1 MCRSKAE
8 GGRRCPGCAATAGTP
23 RLTTSQAALPPAA
36 GRGKTRRAGARAR
49 RDQAQ
54 RALNAAKAAIGPPL
68 GNPSYLLLGPLSRQA
83 QHARSG
89 GDPSVYDDQVTQ
101 GRAMLISLLASHGDS
116 PATAAAKTE
125 ALASAYATWSATS
138 AA

>member
-83 QHARSG
+83 QHARRG

-125 ALASAYATWSATS
+125 ALASAYATWSATP